1 MRCTNPCASIAT
13 RPVCQVSGPMQSTV
27 IRGRRRLA
35 LALAA
40 VLAVGLVIGYLLS
53 RGGGGGLAPGRG
65 PSNDPLAYRPG
76 AEERLASRAAAGLSH
91 VLYAKSPDG
100 ATATAARAGRFRPV
114 IEATARRYGEDP
126 DMLEAIVFLES
137 AGRPEARAGNDL
149 RGAVGLT
156 QILAQTGQG
165 LLHMH
170 VDLPR
175 SIRLTEQIG
184 RAFAKGRRGQ
194 VARLR
199 AQRRRAD
206 QRFDPAKSLAATCR
220 YLRFAKEKLG
230 RDDLAVES
238 YHMGVGNLQ
247 GALAAYGGGEV
258 SYVALYFGSP
268 PLRHPRAFRP
278 LAGVRPAR
286 GAGRRLGHLP
296 VAGPGGAGDHAA
308 LPQRPPRA
316 AAATGPARAQGD
328 RGGGAPPA
336 RFDSDLRVPG
346 RGRPGARE
354 RRAAAAA
361 LERSRAAPADRPGPG
376 RARTEAPPPARALP
390 RAAAGGARDSD
401 LHRGGRARDQ
411 RGGPADGHERRARP
425 ALPSSAR
432 EGKRAGHARLLPPHD
447 GLRVRHPAA
456 LQEPRAGGRLPVH
469 ARPADRAEP
478 DLLGGRAVGDPH
490 HGLVGRAAAAAAAG
504 PDQIAGSRGTA
515 TRIGTPTAG
524 RYQSSHAG
532 LGADRR

>member
-1 MRCTNPCASIAT
+1 MH
-13 RPVCQVSGPMQSTV
+13 STV
-27 IRGRRRLA
+27 IRRRRRLA

-40 VLAVGLVIGYLLS
+40 VLVAGVVIGFLLS

-76 AEERLASRAAAGLSH
+76 AEEMLASRAAAGLSH
-91 VLYAKSPDG
+91 VLYAKSPGG
-100 ATATAARAGRFRPV
+100 AIATAARVARFRPLV
-114 IEATARRYGEDP
+114 EATARRYGEDP

-175 SIRLTEQIG
+175 SIRLTKQIG

-247 GALAAYGGGEV
+247 GALAAYGGGDV
-258 SYVALYFGSP
+258 SYVALYFGST
-268 PLRHPRAFRP
+268 PLRHSRAFDRLAALGDDSATYLWRVLAAREIMRLYRSDRPELLRLQALHARKATAEEVLHPRGSTRIYAFPADIAGARASGELRP
-278 LAGVRPAR
+278 LPSNAAELHLRIDPGMGELARKLHRRPALYR
-286 GAGRRLGHLP
+286 ALRPEALATLIYIAAGAHEISGESPLTVTSAVR
-296 VAGPGGAGDHAA
+296 
-308 LPQRPPRA
+308 
-316 AAATGPARAQGD
+316 
-328 RGGGAPPA
+328 
-336 RFDSDLRVPG
+336 DLRYQRLLVKG
-346 RGRPGARE
+346 NVQATHAYSLHTTGYAFDIL
-354 RRAAAAA
+354 RRY
-361 LERSRAAPADRPGPG
+361 RSRAQAGAFQFMLDRLTALNLISWAVEPSAIHITVSSD
-376 RARTEAPPPARALP
+376 AR
-390 RAAAGGARDSD
+390 
-401 LHRGGRARDQ
+401 Q
-411 RGGPADGHERRARP
+411 
-425 ALPSSAR
+425 
-432 EGKRAGHARLLPPHD
+432 LLPV
-447 GLRVRHPAA
+447 LAK
-456 LQEPRAGGRLPVH
+456 LK
-469 ARPADRAEP
+469 
-478 DLLGGRAVGDPH
+478 
-490 HGLVGRAAAAAAAG
+490 
-504 PDQIAGSRGTA
+504 
-515 TRIGTPTAG
+515 
-524 RYQSSHAG
+524 
-532 LGADRR
+532 

>member
-1 MRCTNPCASIAT
+1 MH
-13 RPVCQVSGPMQSTV
+13 STL
-27 IRGRRRLA
+27 IRRRRRLA

-40 VLAVGLVIGYLLS
+40 VLAAGLVIGFLLS

-91 VLYAKSPDG
+91 VLYAKSPGG
-100 ATATAARAGRFRPV
+100 ATATAARVARFRPL

-170 VDLPR
+170 VDLAR
-175 SIRLTEQIG
+175 SIRLTRRIG

-220 YLRFAKEKLG
+220 YLRFARKQLG

-247 GALAAYGGGEV
+247 GALAAYGEGDV
-258 SYVALYFGSP
+258 SYVALYFGST
-268 PLRHPRAFRP
+268 PLRHSRAF
-278 LAGVRPAR
+278 
-286 GAGRRLGHLP
+286 GRL
-296 VAGPGGAGDHAA
+296 AA
-308 LPQRPPRA
+308 LGDDSATYLWRVLAAREIMRLYRTDRPELLRLQALHARKATAEEVLHPRGTTRIY
-316 AAATGPARAQGD
+316 ATPADIARA
-328 RGGGAPPA
+328 
-336 RFDSDLRVPG
+336 
-346 RGRPGARE
+346 
-354 RRAAAAA
+354 RASGE
-361 LERSRAAPADRPGPG
+361 L
-376 RARTEAPPPARALP
+376 RALP
-390 RAAAGGARDSD
+390 SNAAELHLRIDPGMGELARKLHRRPQLYRALRPEALVALIYIAAGADEISGQSPLTVTSAVRD
-401 LHRGGRARDQ
+401 LRYQ
-411 RGGPADGHERRARP
+411 
-425 ALPSSAR
+425 
-432 EGKRAGHARLLPPHD
+432 RLLVKGNVQATRAYSLHTTGYAFD
-447 GLRVRHPAA
+447 ILRRYKSRAQAGAFQFMLDRLTA
-456 LQEPRAGGRLPVH
+456 LNLISWAVEPSAIHITVSSDARQLLP
-469 ARPADRAEP
+469 
-478 DLLGGRAVGDPH
+478 LLGK
-490 HGLVGRAAAAAAAG
+490 
-504 PDQIAGSRGTA
+504 IK
-515 TRIGTPTAG
+515 
-524 RYQSSHAG
+524 
-532 LGADRR
+532 

>member
-1 MRCTNPCASIAT
+1 MRCINSCASIAIG
-13 RPVCQVSGPMQSTV
+13 PVCQVSGPMHSTV
-27 IRGRRRLA
+27 IRRRRRLA

-40 VLAVGLVIGYLLS
+40 VLVAGVAIGFLLS

-76 AEERLASRAAAGLSH
+76 AEEMLASRAAAGLSH
-91 VLYAKSPDG
+91 VLYAKSPGG
-100 ATATAARAGRFRPV
+100 ATATAARVARFRPLV
-114 IEATARRYGEDP
+114 EATARRYGEDP

-175 SIRLTEQIG
+175 SIRVTKQIG

-247 GALAAYGGGEV
+247 GALAAYGEGDV
-258 SYVALYFGSP
+258 SYVALYFGST
-268 PLRHPRAFRP
+268 PLRHSRAFRRLAALGDDSATYLWRVLAAKEIMRLYRTDRP
-278 LAGVRPAR
+278 ELIRLAGLHARKATAEEVLHPLGSTRVYAKPADVAGAESSGELRPLPGNAADLYLR
-286 GAGRRLGHLP
+286 IDPGMGVLARRLG
-296 VAGPGGAGDHAA
+296 V
-308 LPQRPPRA
+308 
-316 AAATGPARAQGD
+316 
-328 RGGGAPPA
+328 
-336 RFDSDLRVPG
+336 
-346 RGRPGARE
+346 
-354 RRAAAAA
+354 RRS
-361 LERSRAAPADRPGPG
+361 LY
-376 RARTEAPPPARALP
+376 RALRP
-390 RAAAGGARDSD
+390 ESLAVLVYIAAGVHEISGQAPLTVTSTVRDE
-401 LHRGGRARDQ
+401 AYQ
-411 RGGPADGHERRARP
+411 
-425 ALPSSAR
+425 
-432 EGKRAGHARLLPPHD
+432 RLL
-447 GLRVRHPAA
+447 VRHNIQATRAYSLHTTGYAFDILRRYKSRKQA
-456 LQEPRAGGRLPVH
+456 LAFQFMLDRLT
-469 ARPADRAEP
+469 ALNLIAWAAEP
-478 DLLGGRAVGDPH
+478 DAIHITVSSDARELLPV
-490 HGLVGRAAAAAAAG
+490 L
-504 PDQIAGSRGTA
+504 
-515 TRIGTPTAG
+515 
-524 RYQSSHAG
+524 
-532 LGADRR
+532 ADVK